1 MSFFS
6 NKKAPML
13 PNQPPQQQQ
22 PREKKPITKEDK
34 KLLWSLI
41 GCSVASTLVYF
52 VAVSDVLRIWIVANF
67 ASDVA
72 RILAGIFGIGTM
84 VAFAV
89 VATVF
94 LVVYILYNR
103 GFTRDNVT
111 PEMLPDTM
119 SEHEKTAFIQEAVDR
134 KRKSKWMII
143 VIIALFCPLAIDFLI
158 LTVIPTLLG
167 PIFGDYLGM

>member
-6 NKKAPML
+6 NKQSPML
-13 PNQPPQQQQ
+13 PNQPPQQKQ
-22 PREKKPITKEDK
+22 PREKKQITKEDK
-34 KLLWSLI
+34 KLLWLLL

-52 VAVSDVLRIWIVANF
+52 TAVSDPLRYWLIASFAPEVAQVI
-67 ASDVA
+67 S
-72 RILAGIFGIGTM
+72 GIFGIGTM

-89 VATVF
+89 VAAVF

-111 PEMLPDTM
+111 PDMLPDTM
-119 SEHEKTAFIQEAVDR
+119 SEHEKTAFIQDAVER

-143 VIIALFCPLAIDFLI
+143 VIVALFCPLAIDFLI
-158 LTVIPTLLG
+158 LTAIPTLLG
-167 PIFGDYLGM
+167 PVFGPYLGL